1 MPVINTNT
9 AANSSLRYVNINSA
23 NQQKFLQQLSSGL
36 RVNKASDDAAALSI
50 GTRIKADSIALGQ
63 SAINASNA
71 QSVLATA
78 EGGLQQ
84 ISGVLARMKA
94 VTSAA
99 QAGILGAAEFT
110 NLNREY
116 QALFL
121 EVTAIATNT
130 RFNGVSL
137 LDGTGAAGTFSNTG
151 GANVFLGTA
160 AADTLTISISG
171 TGAGNNATATGLAL
185 ANTAITTAAIAATNQ
200 GLIDTAINTVA
211 GFLASVGASSSR
223 VGFRASQIN
232 VSKENA
238 DASVSALLEADV
250 ARAQTDYVNADVLT
264 QSGIAALQKA
274 NAVPQALLRL
284 LQS

>member
-23 NQQKFLQQLSSGL
+23 NQQKYLQQLSSGL
-36 RVNKASDDAAALSI
+36 RVNKASDDAASLSI
-50 GTRIKADSIALGQ
+50 GTKIRSDSIALGQ

-71 QSVLATA
+71 QAVLATA

-84 ISGVLARMKA
+84 ISSVLARMKA
-94 VTSAA
+94 VCAAA
-99 QAGILGAAEFT
+99 QSGILGAAEFT
-110 NLNREY
+110 NLNKEY

-121 EVTAIATNT
+121 EVTAIANSTK
-130 RFNGVSL
+130 FNGVAL

-151 GANVFLGTA
+151 GANILLGTLTT
-160 AADTLTISISG
+160 DTINISISG
-171 TGAGNNATATGLAL
+171 ANAGNNATAAGLAL

-200 GLIDTAINTVA
+200 GLVETAISTVA
-211 GFLASVGASSSR
+211 GFLASVGASASR
-223 VGFRASQIN
+223 VGYRASQIN

-238 DASVSALLEADV
+238 DASISALLEADV
-250 ARAQTDYVNADVLT
+250 ASAQSQYVNADVLT

-274 NAVPQALLRL
+274 NSIPQELLRL

>member
-1 MPVINTNT
+1 MPVINTNK

-23 NQQKFLQQLSSGL
+23 NQQKYLQQLSSGL
-36 RVNKASDDAAALSI
+36 RVNKASDDAASLSI
-50 GTRIKADSIALGQ
+50 GTKIRSDSVALGQ

-71 QSVLATA
+71 QAVLATA

-84 ISGVLARMKA
+84 ISSVLARMKA
-94 VTSAA
+94 VCAAA
-99 QAGILGAAEFT
+99 QSGILGAAEFT
-110 NLNREY
+110 NLNKEY

-121 EVTAIATNT
+121 EVTAIANSTK
-130 RFNGVSL
+130 FNGVAL

-151 GANVFLGTA
+151 GANILLGTLTT
-160 AADTLTISISG
+160 DTINISISG
-171 TGAGNNATATGLAL
+171 ANAGNNATAAGLAL

-200 GLIDTAINTVA
+200 GLVETAISTVA
-211 GFLASVGASSSR
+211 GFLASVGASASR
-223 VGFRASQIN
+223 VGYRASQIN

-238 DASVSALLEADV
+238 DASISALLEADV
-250 ARAQTDYVNADVLT
+250 ASAQSQYVNADVLT

-274 NAVPQALLRL
+274 NSIPQELLRL